1 MPENWDYHGQ
11 EFVLRYAHDGVD
23 PQLRTG
29 RLAMIHTR
37 ADHKGCFFLDL
48 ENYNSSHAPLY
59 IVQGNKNQ
67 DLFKFTMNLPYEI
80 NVYKNMSIRV
90 IRLHLF
96 LEYDKLFSAESL
108 KIVLL
113 LRCHST
119 FF

>member
-1 MPENWDYHGQ
+1 M
-11 EFVLRYAHDGVD
+11 
-23 PQLRTG
+23 
-29 RLAMIHTR
+29 
-37 ADHKGCFFLDL
+37 FFLDL

-90 IRLHLF
+90 IRLYLF
-96 LEYDKLFSAESL
+96 LEYDKRFSAEPL

-119 FF
+119 FSKTIRKLHLNSVQGKNIFRTWKKFKDRNFSAE